1 MSSIKSGF
9 LSGFVATYVVVSML
23 AMNNA
28 LKSIPEVHV
37 ARTLAD
43 ILGHADR
50 PAVGWIVLMVAGVF
64 VIGGLYAEFAHR
76 LPLRKSLT
84 KGLALGIVSWLLMM
98 LVFMPLGGAGLFGLG
113 RSPVVPLVTLV
124 LNLVYWVVLAVMYR
138 YLAGPQ
144 ATQRRGGIET

>member
-9 LSGFVATYVVVSML
+9 LSGFVATYVIVSML

-43 ILGHADR
+43 ILGQADR
-50 PAVGWIVLMVAGVF
+50 PAVGWIVLMLAGVF
-64 VIGGLYAEFAHR
+64 VVGGLYAAYAHR
-76 LPLRKSLT
+76 LPIRKPLT
-84 KGLALGIVSWLLMM
+84 RGLALGMASWLFMM

-124 LNLVYWVVLAVMYR
+124 LNFAYWVVLAVMYR

-144 ATQRRGGIET
+144 AVEHRGGIGT

>member
-9 LSGFVATYVVVSML
+9 LSGFVATYVIVSML

-43 ILGHADR
+43 ILGQADR
-50 PAVGWIVLMVAGVF
+50 PGVGWIVLMIAGVF
-64 VIGGLYAEFAHR
+64 VIGGLYAAYSDR
-76 LPLRKSLT
+76 LPMRKPLT
-84 KGLALGIVSWLLMM
+84 RGLALGMASWLFMM

-113 RSPVVPLVTLV
+113 RSALVPLVTLV
-124 LNLVYWVVLAVMYR
+124 LNLVYWVVLAVMHR

-144 ATQRRGGIET
+144 SVGHRGGVGT

>member
-9 LSGFVATYVVVSML
+9 LSGFVATYVIVSML

-50 PAVGWIVLMVAGVF
+50 PAVGWIVLMIAGVF
-64 VIGGLYAEFAHR
+64 VVGGLYAMYSDR
-76 LPLRKSLT
+76 LPLRTALAR
-84 KGLALGIVSWLLMM
+84 GVALGIVSWLFMM

-113 RSPVVPLVTLV
+113 RSPVVPLVTLA
-124 LNLVYWVVLAVMYR
+124 LNLAYWVVLAVMYR
-138 YLAGPQ
+138 YLAGPH
-144 ATQRRGGIET
+144 ASEHRGGIRT

>member
-1 MSSIKSGF
+1 MSNIKSGF

-23 AMNNA
+23 GMNNA
-28 LKSIPEVHV
+28 LRGIPEVHV

-50 PAVGWIVLMVAGVF
+50 PAVGWIVLMIAGVF

-84 KGLALGIVSWLLMM
+84 KGLALGMVSWLFMM

-113 RSPVVPLVTLV
+113 RSAVVPLVTLV
-124 LNLVYWVVLAVMYR
+124 LSLVYWVVLALMYR

-144 ATQRRGGIET
+144 TVEHRGGIET

>member
-9 LSGFVATYVVVSML
+9 LSGFVATYVIVSML

-43 ILGHADR
+43 ILGQADR
-50 PAVGWIVLMVAGVF
+50 PAVGWIALMIAGVF
-64 VIGGLYAEFAHR
+64 VVGGLYAAYADR
-76 LPLRKSLT
+76 LPLRKPLAR
-84 KGLALGIVSWLLMM
+84 GLALGMVSWLFMM

-138 YLAGPQ
+138 YLAGSHVVE
-144 ATQRRGGIET
+144 RRGGVRT